1 MQSASD
7 EAVGVLLA
15 ITLPD
20 SYGLFDIG
28 NKLANLFI
36 INKIQKPCFISW
48 REKYCYLGWQNA
60 CAKIPSAFWQEFIRA
75 DVFLLLG
82 TIWFNY
88 S

>member
-7 EAVGVLLA
+7 EAVSILLA

-28 NKLANLFI
+28 NKLANLYV

-48 REKYCYLGWQNA
+48 REKHCYL
-60 CAKIPSAFWQEFIRA
+60 R
-75 DVFLLLG
+75 
-82 TIWFNY
+82 
-88 S
+88 